1 MSEERLCER
10 CEKPIPAGRLEAL
23 PETQICV
30 KCSEE
35 IGGEFDMY
43 FTEDNVSKVG
53 SMKKNY
59 GSLTVKKIR
68 RHIQKK
74 DEE

>member
-1 MSEERLCER
+1 MSERLCES
-10 CEKPIPAGRLEAL
+10 CSQPIPAGRLEAL
-23 PETQICV
+23 PDTIICV

-35 IGGEFDMY
+35 IGGEYHMY

-59 GSLTVKKIR
+59 SSITVKKVR
-68 RHIQKK
+68 RHIEKK
-74 DEE
+74 E